1 MKQFHQKHLL
11 GHKQVPIY
19 NIQLYLLKN
28 TDFFLTRES
37 IVSELNFKHSP
48 GKAESLLERQVRKL
62 RSEQK
67 DLLNSLSVFLSNASE
82 NEDLF
87 SKSKTLILK
96 VVTTEDEDTLIELMP
111 RSLKKIFDVD
121 AAYLKFF
128 TNSEMNSLEESTGMN
143 FSAGETKY
151 GSFANEKIQI
161 LFGDDSIKSVV
172 ISVFKNKNKIGLLL
186 IGSKDKTRY
195 LGDED
200 TTFIEFIRDIAE
212 AKLKTFPA

>member
-1 MKQFHQKHLL
+1 MSNKINDKD
-11 GHKQVPIY
+11 VE
-19 NIQLYLLKN
+19 LYLLKN

-67 DLLNSLSVFLSNASE
+67 DLLNSLSVFLSNAYE

-87 SKSKTLILK
+87 SKSKALILK
-96 VVTTEDEDTLIELMP
+96 VVTAENEDTLIELMP
-111 RSLKKIFDVD
+111 KSLKKIFEVD

-128 TNSEMNSLEESTGMN
+128 TNSEMNSLEESTGMT

-161 LFGDDSIKSVV
+161 LFGDNSIQSVV

-186 IGSKDKTRY
+186 VGSKDKTKY

-200 TTFIEFIRDIAE
+200 TTFIEFIRDITE

>member
-1 MKQFHQKHLL
+1 MSNKINDKD
-11 GHKQVPIY
+11 VE
-19 NIQLYLLKN
+19 LYLLKN

-67 DLLNSLSVFLSNASE
+67 DLLDNLSVFLSNASE

-87 SKSKTLILK
+87 TKSKALVLK
-96 VVTTEDEDTLIELMP
+96 VVTAEDEDTLIELMP
-111 RSLKKIFDVD
+111 KNLKKIFDVD

-128 TNSEMNSLEESTGMN
+128 TNSEMNGLEESTGMT
-143 FSAGETKY
+143 FSAGETKH
-151 GSFANEKIQI
+151 GSFATEKIQI

-172 ISVFKNKNKIGLLL
+172 ISIFKNKNKIGLLL

-200 TTFIEFIRDIAE
+200 TTFIEFIRDIVE

>member
-1 MKQFHQKHLL
+1 MSNEINDKD
-11 GHKQVPIY
+11 VE
-19 NIQLYLLKN
+19 LYLLKN
-28 TDFFLTRES
+28 TDFFLSRES

-67 DLLNSLSVFLSNASE
+67 DLLDNLSVFLSNASE

-87 SKSKTLILK
+87 TKSKALVLK
-96 VVTTEDEDTLIELMP
+96 VVTAEDEDTLIELMP
-111 RSLKKIFDVD
+111 KNLKKIFDVD

-128 TNSEMNSLEESTGMN
+128 TNSQMDSLEESTGMT
-143 FSAGETKY
+143 FSAGETKH

-212 AKLKTFPA
+212 AKLKTFPV

>member
-1 MKQFHQKHLL
+1 MTKEISAKD
-11 GHKQVPIY
+11 VE
-19 NIQLYLLKN
+19 LYLLKN

-67 DLLNSLSVFLSNASE
+67 DLLDNLSVFLSNASE

-87 SKSKTLILK
+87 SKSKALVLK
-96 VVTTEDEDTLIELMP
+96 VVTAEDEDTLIELMSK
-111 RSLKKIFDVD
+111 SLKKIFDVD

-128 TNSEMNSLEESTGMN
+128 TNSEMNGLEESTGMN
-143 FSAGETKY
+143 FSVGETKH
-151 GSFANEKIQI
+151 GSFATEKIQI

>member
-1 MKQFHQKHLL
+1 MSNKINDKD
-11 GHKQVPIY
+11 VE
-19 NIQLYLLKN
+19 LYLLKN

-67 DLLNSLSVFLSNASE
+67 DLLDSLSVFLSNASE

-87 SKSKTLILK
+87 SKSKALVLK
-96 VVTTEDEDTLIELMP
+96 VVTAEDEDTLIELMSK
-111 RSLKKIFDVD
+111 SLKKIFDVD
-121 AAYLKFF
+121 AACLKFF
-128 TNSEMNSLEESTGMN
+128 TNSEMNGLEESTGMT
-143 FSAGETKY
+143 FSVGETKH

-200 TTFIEFIRDIAE
+200 TTFIEFIRDIVE

>member
-1 MKQFHQKHLL
+1 MSNKINDKD
-11 GHKQVPIY
+11 VE
-19 NIQLYLLKN
+19 LYLLKN

-67 DLLNSLSVFLSNASE
+67 DLLDSLSVFLSNASE

-87 SKSKTLILK
+87 SKSKALVLK
-96 VVTTEDEDTLIELMP
+96 VVTAEDEDTLIELMSK
-111 RSLKKIFDVD
+111 SLKKIFDVD

-128 TNSEMNSLEESTGMN
+128 TNSEMNSLEESTGMT
-143 FSAGETKY
+143 FSAGETKH
-151 GSFANEKIQI
+151 GSFANEKIRI

-186 IGSKDKTRY
+186 VGSKDKTRY

-200 TTFIEFIRDIAE
+200 TTFIEFIRDITE

>member
-1 MKQFHQKHLL
+1 MSNKINDKD
-11 GHKQVPIY
+11 VE
-19 NIQLYLLKN
+19 LYLLKN

-67 DLLNSLSVFLSNASE
+67 DLLDNLSVFLSNASE

-87 SKSKTLILK
+87 SKSKALVLK
-96 VVTTEDEDTLIELMP
+96 VVTAEDEDTLIELMSK
-111 RSLKKIFDVD
+111 SLKKIFDVD

-128 TNSEMNSLEESTGMN
+128 TNSEMNGLEESTGMN
-143 FSAGETKY
+143 FSVGETKH
-151 GSFANEKIQI
+151 GSFATEKIQI
-161 LFGDDSIKSVV
+161 LFGDDSINSVV
-172 ISVFKNKNKIGLLL
+172 ISVLKNKNKIGLLL

>member
-1 MKQFHQKHLL
+1 MSNKINDKD
-11 GHKQVPIY
+11 VE
-19 NIQLYLLKN
+19 LYLLKN

-67 DLLNSLSVFLSNASE
+67 DLLDSLSVFLSNASE

-87 SKSKTLILK
+87 SKSKALVLK
-96 VVTTEDEDTLIELMP
+96 VVTTEDEDTLIELMSK
-111 RSLKKIFDVD
+111 SLKKIFDVD

-128 TNSEMNSLEESTGMN
+128 TNSEMNGLEERTGMT
-143 FSAGETKY
+143 FSAGETKH
-151 GSFANEKIQI
+151 GSFATEKIQI

-212 AKLKTFPA
+212 AKLKTFPT

>member
-1 MKQFHQKHLL
+1 MSNKIDAKD
-11 GHKQVPIY
+11 VE
-19 NIQLYLLKN
+19 LYLLKN

-62 RSEQK
+62 RNEQK
-67 DLLNSLSVFLSNASE
+67 DLLDNLSVFLSNASD

-87 SKSKTLILK
+87 SKSKALILK
-96 VVTTEDEDTLIELMP
+96 LVTAENEDKLIELMSK
-111 RSLKKIFDVD
+111 SLKKIFDVD

-143 FSAGETKY
+143 FSIGETKY
-151 GSFANEKIQI
+151 GSFADKRIKI
-161 LFGDDSIKSVV
+161 LFGDNSIKSVV
-172 ISVFKNKNKIGLLL
+172 ISIFKNKNRIGLLL

-212 AKLKTFPA
+212 AKLKTFQA

>member
-1 MKQFHQKHLL
+1 MGNKIDAKD
-11 GHKQVPIY
+11 VE
-19 NIQLYLLKN
+19 LYLLKN

-62 RSEQK
+62 RNEQK
-67 DLLNSLSVFLSNASE
+67 DLLDNLSVFLSNASD

-87 SKSKTLILK
+87 SKSKALIIKL
-96 VVTTEDEDTLIELMP
+96 VTAENEDKLIELMSK
-111 RSLKKIFDVD
+111 SLKKIFDVD

-143 FSAGETKY
+143 FSIGETKY
-151 GSFANEKIQI
+151 GSFADKRIKI

-172 ISVFKNKNKIGLLL
+172 ISVFKNKNRIGLLL

-195 LGDED
+195 IGDED

-212 AKLKTFPA
+212 AKLKTFQA

>member
-1 MKQFHQKHLL
+1 MSNKINGKD
-11 GHKQVPIY
+11 VE
-19 NIQLYLLKN
+19 LYLLKN

-37 IVSELNFKHSP
+37 IVGELNFKHSP
-48 GKAESLLERQVRKL
+48 GIDESLLERQVRKL

-87 SKSKTLILK
+87 SKSKALILK

-121 AAYLKFF
+121 AAYLRFF
-128 TNSEMNSLEESTGMN
+128 TNSEMNSLEESTGMT
-143 FSAGETKY
+143 FSAGETKH
-151 GSFANEKIQI
+151 GSFANEKIRI
-161 LFGDDSIKSVV
+161 LFEDDSIKSVV

-186 IGSKDKTRY
+186 VGSKDKTRY

-200 TTFIEFIRDIAE
+200 TTFIEFIRDITE

>member
-1 MKQFHQKHLL
+1 MSNKINDKD
-11 GHKQVPIY
+11 VE
-19 NIQLYLLKN
+19 LYLLKN

-67 DLLNSLSVFLSNASE
+67 DLLDSLSVFLSNASE

-87 SKSKTLILK
+87 SKSKALVLK
-96 VVTTEDEDTLIELMP
+96 VVTAEDEDTLIELMSK
-111 RSLKKIFDVD
+111 SLKKIFDVD
-121 AAYLKFF
+121 AAYLKFL
-128 TNSEMNSLEESTGMN
+128 TNSEMNGLEERTGMT
-143 FSAGETKY
+143 FSAGETKH
-151 GSFANEKIQI
+151 GSFATEKIQI

-172 ISVFKNKNKIGLLL
+172 LSVFKNKNKIGLLL

>member
-1 MKQFHQKHLL
+1 MSNKINDKD
-11 GHKQVPIY
+11 VE
-19 NIQLYLLKN
+19 LYLLKN

-48 GKAESLLERQVRKL
+48 GKAESLLERQIRKL

-67 DLLNSLSVFLSNASE
+67 DLLDSLSVFLSNASE

-87 SKSKTLILK
+87 SKSKALVLK
-96 VVTTEDEDTLIELMP
+96 VVAAEDEETLIELMP
-111 RSLKKIFDVD
+111 KNLKKIFDVD

-128 TNSEMNSLEESTGMN
+128 TNSEMNSLEESTGMT
-143 FSAGETKY
+143 FSAGETKH
-151 GSFANEKIQI
+151 GSFATEKIQI
-161 LFGDDSIKSVV
+161 LFGDDSIMSVV

>member
-1 MKQFHQKHLL
+1 MSNKINDKD
-11 GHKQVPIY
+11 VE
-19 NIQLYLLKN
+19 LYLLKN

-87 SKSKTLILK
+87 SKSKALIMK
-96 VVTTEDEDTLIELMP
+96 VVTAEKEESLVELVP
-111 RSLKKIFDVD
+111 KSLKKIFDVD
-121 AAYLKFF
+121 KALLRFF
-128 TNSEMNSLEESTGMN
+128 TNSEMNNLEENTGMT
-143 FSAGETKY
+143 FSVGETKHV
-151 GSFANEKIQI
+151 SFASEKIKI
-161 LFGDDSIKSVV
+161 LFGDTSIKSVV
-172 ISVFKNKNKIGLLL
+172 ISVFKNKNRIGLLL
-186 IGSKDKTRY
+186 IGSKDKTKY

-200 TTFIEFIRDIAE
+200 TTFIEFIRDIVE

>member
-1 MKQFHQKHLL
+1 MSNKINDKD
-11 GHKQVPIY
+11 VE
-19 NIQLYLLKN
+19 LYLLKN

-87 SKSKTLILK
+87 SKSKALILK
-96 VVTTEDEDTLIELMP
+96 VVTAEDEDTLVELMP
-111 RSLKKIFDVD
+111 KSLKKIFDVD
-121 AAYLKFF
+121 EAYLKFF
-128 TNSEMNSLEESTGMN
+128 TNSEMNSLEESTGMT

-212 AKLKTFPA
+212 AKLKTFLA

>member
-1 MKQFHQKHLL
+1 MSNKINDKD
-11 GHKQVPIY
+11 VE
-19 NIQLYLLKN
+19 LYLLKN

-37 IVSELNFKHSP
+37 IVGELSFKHSP

-87 SKSKTLILK
+87 SKSKALILK
-96 VVTTEDEDTLIELMP
+96 VVTAENENILVELMP
-111 RSLKKIFDVD
+111 KSLKKIFEID
-121 AAYLKFF
+121 AAHLKFF
-128 TNSEMNSLEESTGMN
+128 TNSEVSSLEQSTGMN
-143 FSAGETKY
+143 FSVGETKH
-151 GSFANEKIQI
+151 GSFANEKIKI

-172 ISVFKNKNKIGLLL
+172 ISVFKNKNKVGLLL
-186 IGSKDKTRY
+186 IGSKDRTRY

>member
-1 MKQFHQKHLL
+1 MSNKINDKD
-11 GHKQVPIY
+11 VE
-19 NIQLYLLKN
+19 LYLLKN

-67 DLLNSLSVFLSNASE
+67 DLLTSLSVFLSNASE

-87 SKSKTLILK
+87 SKSKALVLK
-96 VVTTEDEDTLIELMP
+96 VVTAEDEDTLIELMP
-111 RSLKKIFDVD
+111 KSLKKIFDVD

-143 FSAGETKY
+143 FSVGETKY

>member
-1 MKQFHQKHLL
+1 MSNKINDKD
-11 GHKQVPIY
+11 VE
-19 NIQLYLLKN
+19 LYLLKN

-67 DLLNSLSVFLSNASE
+67 DLLDNLSVFLSNASE

-87 SKSKTLILK
+87 TKSKALVLK
-96 VVTTEDEDTLIELMP
+96 VVTAEDEETLIELMP
-111 RSLKKIFDVD
+111 KNLKKIFDVD
-121 AAYLKFF
+121 VAYLKFF
-128 TNSEMNSLEESTGMN
+128 TNSQMNSLEESTGMT
-143 FSAGETKY
+143 FSVGETKH
-151 GSFANEKIQI
+151 GSFASEKIQI

>member
-1 MKQFHQKHLL
+1 MSNKIDDKD
-11 GHKQVPIY
+11 VE
-19 NIQLYLLKN
+19 LYLLKN

-96 VVTTEDEDTLIELMP
+96 VVTAKNEDTLIELMP
-111 RSLKKIFDVD
+111 KSLKKIFEVD
-121 AAYLKFF
+121 SAHLKFF
-128 TNSEMNSLEESTGMN
+128 TNSEMNSLEKSTGMT

-161 LFGDDSIKSVV
+161 LFGDNSIQSVV

-186 IGSKDKTRY
+186 VGSKDKTKY

-200 TTFIEFIRDIAE
+200 TTFIEFIRDITE

>member
-1 MKQFHQKHLL
+1 MSNKIDAKD
-11 GHKQVPIY
+11 VE
-19 NIQLYLLKN
+19 LYLLKN

-62 RSEQK
+62 RKEQK
-67 DLLNSLSVFLSNASE
+67 DLLDNLSVFLSNASD

-87 SKSKTLILK
+87 SKSKALILK
-96 VVTTEDEDTLIELMP
+96 LVTAENEDKLIELMSK
-111 RSLKKIFDVD
+111 SLKKIFDVD

-143 FSAGETKY
+143 FSIGETKY
-151 GSFANEKIQI
+151 GSFADKRIKI

-172 ISVFKNKNKIGLLL
+172 ISIFKNKNRIGLLL

-212 AKLKTFPA
+212 AKLKTFQA

>member
-1 MKQFHQKHLL
+1 MSNKINDKD
-11 GHKQVPIY
+11 VE
-19 NIQLYLLKN
+19 LYLLKN

-37 IVSELNFKHSP
+37 IVSELSFKHSP

-67 DLLNSLSVFLSNASE
+67 DLLDNLSVFLSNASE

-87 SKSKTLILK
+87 SKSKALVLK
-96 VVTTEDEDTLIELMP
+96 VVTAEDEDTLIELMSK
-111 RSLKKIFDVD
+111 SLKKIFDVD

-128 TNSEMNSLEESTGMN
+128 TNSEMNGLEESTGMN
-143 FSAGETKY
+143 FSVGETKH
-151 GSFANEKIQI
+151 GSFATEKIQI
-161 LFGDDSIKSVV
+161 LFGDDSINSVV
-172 ISVFKNKNKIGLLL
+172 ISVLKNKNKIGLLL

-212 AKLKTFPA
+212 AKLKTFPT

>member
-1 MKQFHQKHLL
+1 MTKEISAKE
-11 GHKQVPIY
+11 VE
-19 NIQLYLLKN
+19 LYLLKN

-62 RSEQK
+62 RNEQK
-67 DLLNSLSVFLSNASE
+67 DLLDSLSVFLSNASE

-87 SKSKTLILK
+87 SKSKALVLK
-96 VVTTEDEDTLIELMP
+96 VVTAEDEDALIQLMP
-111 RSLKKIFDVD
+111 KSLKKIFDVD

-128 TNSEMNSLEESTGMN
+128 TNSEMNSLEERTGMN
-143 FSAGETKY
+143 FSVGETKY
-151 GSFANEKIQI
+151 GSFATEKIQI

-186 IGSKDKTRY
+186 IGSKNKTRY

-212 AKLKTFPA
+212 AKLKTFSA

>member
-1 MKQFHQKHLL
+1 MTKEISAKE
-11 GHKQVPIY
+11 VE
-19 NIQLYLLKN
+19 LYLLKN

-37 IVSELNFKHSP
+37 IVSELDFKHSP

-62 RSEQK
+62 RNEQK
-67 DLLNSLSVFLSNASE
+67 NLLDSLSVFLSNASE

-87 SKSKTLILK
+87 IKSKALILK
-96 VVTTEDEDTLIELMP
+96 IVTATDEEALIELMP
-111 RSLKKIFDVD
+111 KSLKKIFDVD
-121 AAYLKFF
+121 VAYLQFF
-128 TNSEMNSLEESTGMN
+128 TNSEMNDLEESTGMT
-143 FSAGETKY
+143 FSVGETKH
-151 GSFANEKIQI
+151 GSFANKKIQI

-200 TTFIEFIRDIAE
+200 TTFIEFIRDITE

>member
-1 MKQFHQKHLL
+1 MSNKINDKD
-11 GHKQVPIY
+11 VE
-19 NIQLYLLKN
+19 LYLLKN
-28 TDFFLTRES
+28 TDFFLSRES

-67 DLLNSLSVFLSNASE
+67 DLLDNLSVFLSNASE

-87 SKSKTLILK
+87 TKSKALVLK
-96 VVTTEDEDTLIELMP
+96 VVTAEDEETLIELMP
-111 RSLKKIFDVD
+111 KNLKKIFDVD
-121 AAYLKFF
+121 VAYLKFF
-128 TNSEMNSLEESTGMN
+128 TNSQMNSLEESTGMT
-143 FSAGETKY
+143 FSAGETKH
-151 GSFANEKIQI
+151 GSFATEKIQI

-200 TTFIEFIRDIAE
+200 TTFIEFIRDIVE

>member
-1 MKQFHQKHLL
+1 MSNKIDDKD
-11 GHKQVPIY
+11 VE
-19 NIQLYLLKN
+19 LYLLKN

-96 VVTTEDEDTLIELMP
+96 VVTAKNEDTLIELMP
-111 RSLKKIFDVD
+111 KSLKKIFEVD
-121 AAYLKFF
+121 SAHLKFF
-128 TNSEMNSLEESTGMN
+128 TNSEMNSLEESTGMT

-161 LFGDDSIKSVV
+161 LFGDNSIQSVV

-186 IGSKDKTRY
+186 VGSKDKTKY

-200 TTFIEFIRDIAE
+200 TTFIEFIRDITE

>member
-1 MKQFHQKHLL
+1 MTNKIDAKD
-11 GHKQVPIY
+11 VE
-19 NIQLYLLKN
+19 LYLLKN

-62 RSEQK
+62 RNEQK
-67 DLLNSLSVFLSNASE
+67 DLLDNLSVFLSNASD

-87 SKSKTLILK
+87 SKSKALILK
-96 VVTTEDEDTLIELMP
+96 LVTAENEDKLIELMSK
-111 RSLKKIFDVD
+111 SLKKIFDVD

-143 FSAGETKY
+143 FSIGETKY
-151 GSFANEKIQI
+151 GSFADKRIKI

-172 ISVFKNKNKIGLLL
+172 ISIFKNKNRIGLLL

-212 AKLKTFPA
+212 AKLKTFQA

>member
-1 MKQFHQKHLL
+1 MSNKIDAKD
-11 GHKQVPIY
+11 VE
-19 NIQLYLLKN
+19 LYLLKN

-62 RSEQK
+62 RNEQK
-67 DLLNSLSVFLSNASE
+67 DLLDNLSVFLSNASD

-87 SKSKTLILK
+87 SKSKALILK
-96 VVTTEDEDTLIELMP
+96 LVTAENEDKLIEFMSK
-111 RSLKKIFDVD
+111 SLKKIFDVD

-143 FSAGETKY
+143 FSIGETKY
-151 GSFANEKIQI
+151 GSFADKRIKI

-172 ISVFKNKNKIGLLL
+172 ISVFKNKNRIGLLL

-212 AKLKTFPA
+212 AKLKTFQA

>member
-1 MKQFHQKHLL
+1 MSNKINDKD
-11 GHKQVPIY
+11 VE
-19 NIQLYLLKN
+19 LYLLKN

-37 IVSELNFKHSP
+37 IVSELSFKHSP

-67 DLLNSLSVFLSNASE
+67 DLLDSLSVFLSNASE

-87 SKSKTLILK
+87 SKSKALVLK
-96 VVTTEDEDTLIELMP
+96 VVTAEDEDTLIELMSK
-111 RSLKKIFDVD
+111 SLKKIFDVD

-128 TNSEMNSLEESTGMN
+128 TNSEMNSLEECTGMN

-212 AKLKTFPA
+212 AN

>member
-1 MKQFHQKHLL
+1 MSNKINDKD
-11 GHKQVPIY
+11 VE
-19 NIQLYLLKN
+19 LYLLKN

-67 DLLNSLSVFLSNASE
+67 DLLDNLSVFLSNASE

-87 SKSKTLILK
+87 SKSKALVLK
-96 VVTTEDEDTLIELMP
+96 VVTAEDEDTLIELMSK
-111 RSLKKIFDVD
+111 SLKKIFDVD

-143 FSAGETKY
+143 FSVGETKH
-151 GSFANEKIQI
+151 GSFATEKIQI
-161 LFGDDSIKSVV
+161 LFGDDSINSVV
-172 ISVFKNKNKIGLLL
+172 ISVLKNKNKIGLLL

>member
-1 MKQFHQKHLL
+1 MSNKINDKD
-11 GHKQVPIY
+11 VE
-19 NIQLYLLKN
+19 LYLLKN

-67 DLLNSLSVFLSNASE
+67 DLLDSLSVFLSNASE

-87 SKSKTLILK
+87 SKSKALVLK
-96 VVTTEDEDTLIELMP
+96 VVTAEDEDTLIELMSK
-111 RSLKKIFDVD
+111 RLKKIFDVD

-128 TNSEMNSLEESTGMN
+128 TNSEMNSLEESAGMN
-143 FSAGETKY
+143 FSVGETKY

>member
-1 MKQFHQKHLL
+1 MSNKINDKD
-11 GHKQVPIY
+11 VE
-19 NIQLYLLKN
+19 LYLLKN

-37 IVSELNFKHSP
+37 IVSELNFIHSP
-48 GKAESLLERQVRKL
+48 RKAESLLEWQVRKL

-67 DLLNSLSVFLSNASE
+67 DLLDSLSVFLSNASE

-87 SKSKTLILK
+87 SKSKALVLK
-96 VVTTEDEDTLIELMP
+96 VITAEDEDTLIELMSK
-111 RSLKKIFDVD
+111 RLKKIFDGD

-128 TNSEMNSLEESTGMN
+128 TNSEMNGLEESTGMT
-143 FSAGETKY
+143 FSAGETKH
-151 GSFANEKIQI
+151 GSFATEKIQI

>member
-1 MKQFHQKHLL
+1 MSNKIDAKD
-11 GHKQVPIY
+11 VE
-19 NIQLYLLKN
+19 LYLLKN

-48 GKAESLLERQVRKL
+48 GNAESLLERQVRKL
-62 RSEQK
+62 RNEQK
-67 DLLNSLSVFLSNASE
+67 DLLDNLSVFLSNASD

-87 SKSKTLILK
+87 SKSKALILK
-96 VVTTEDEDTLIELMP
+96 LVTAENEDKLIELMSK
-111 RSLKKIFDVD
+111 SLKKIFDVD

-143 FSAGETKY
+143 FSIGETKY
-151 GSFANEKIQI
+151 GSFADKRIKI

-172 ISVFKNKNKIGLLL
+172 ISIFKNKNRIGLLL

-212 AKLKTFPA
+212 AKLKTFQA

>member
-1 MKQFHQKHLL
+1 MGSKINDKD
-11 GHKQVPIY
+11 VE
-19 NIQLYLLKN
+19 LYLLKN

-67 DLLNSLSVFLSNASE
+67 DLLDSLSVFLSNASE

-87 SKSKTLILK
+87 SKSKALVLK
-96 VVTTEDEDTLIELMP
+96 VVTAEDEDTLIELMSK
-111 RSLKKIFDVD
+111 SLKKIFDVD

-128 TNSEMNSLEESTGMN
+128 TNSEMNGLEESTGMT
-143 FSAGETKY
+143 FAAGETKH
-151 GSFANEKIQI
+151 GSFATDKIQI

>member
-1 MKQFHQKHLL
+1 MSNKINDKD
-11 GHKQVPIY
+11 VE
-19 NIQLYLLKN
+19 LYLLKN

-37 IVSELNFKHSP
+37 IVSELNFRHSP

-67 DLLNSLSVFLSNASE
+67 DLLDSLSVFLSKASE
-82 NEDLF
+82 NEALF
-87 SKSKTLILK
+87 SKSKALVLK
-96 VVTTEDEDTLIELMP
+96 VVTAEDEDSLIELMSK
-111 RSLKKIFDVD
+111 SLKKIFDVD
-121 AAYLKFF
+121 AAYLKFL
-128 TNSEMNSLEESTGMN
+128 TNSEMNGLEEKTGMT
-143 FSAGETKY
+143 FSAGETKH
-151 GSFANEKIQI
+151 GSFATEKIQI